1 MATMT
6 DSTTGTLK
14 KAKRFNRFDNP
25 WINPSLIVGSFLI
38 LLILVGSLVGRAAWD
53 TDLAFVG
60 SAPLKLP
67 PVGFSRTTIRG
78 TTEGTWEHPLGTDGD
93 GRDMLAL
100 LIVGA
105 PRTLAIGF
113 IAATV
118 GMLIGILLG
127 FTAGFVGGRIDD
139 VIRLATDVTITIPP
153 LLVLIVVQSIIPVN
167 LVGMAFLIAAFAWP
181 APTRY
186 IRAQVLSMRE
196 SGYVKMAQVSG
207 VPTHK
212 IMFNE
217 ILPNLIPYLA
227 ASYIGNTTGAIL
239 TAVGLEVLGLG
250 PQRVPTLGSTIYW
263 SIQLSALIQNLW
275 WWWGF
280 PCILLAI
287 MFIGLLLV
295 NLGLDEVSNPRLRKA
310 SE

>member
-1 MATMT
+1 MATAT
-6 DSTTGTLK
+6 ASNLK
-14 KAKRFNRFDNP
+14 KANRFNRFDNP
-25 WINPSLIVGSFLI
+25 WFNPSLIIGVSMILFILLGSF
-38 LLILVGSLVGRAAWD
+38 VGRATWN
-53 TDLAFVG
+53 TNLAFVG

-78 TTEGTWEHPLGTDGD
+78 TTEGTWKHPLGTDGD

-100 LIVGA
+100 IIVGA
-105 PRTLAIGF
+105 PRTLAIGV

-118 GMLIGILLG
+118 GMLLGIVLG
-127 FTAGFVGGRIDD
+127 FTAGFVGGRVDD
-139 VIRLATDVTITIPP
+139 VIRLASDVTVTIPP
-153 LLVLIVVQSIIPVN
+153 LLVLIVIQSVIPVN
-167 LVGMAFLIAAFAWP
+167 LVGMALLIALFSWP
-181 APTRY
+181 SPTRL

-207 VPTHK
+207 VSTFN
-212 IMFNE
+212 IMFKE

-227 ASYIGNTTGAIL
+227 ASFIGNTTGAIL

-250 PQRVPTLGSTIYW
+250 PQRVPTLGSTIFW
-263 SIQLSALIQNLW
+263 AIQLSALIQNLW

-280 PCILLAI
+280 PCLLLAV
-287 MFIGLLLV
+287 MFISLLLI
-295 NLGLDEVSNPRLRKA
+295 NLGLDEVSNPRLRKS